1 MQSFKTRS
9 TDLIKNTKNQ
19 CVGVIPYSYGKL
31 LTVAQFQ
38 TMFCLILQR
47 KQVKLV
53 GEPKVEIPRVRL
65 CAVSSSFYT

>member
-1 MQSFKTRS
+1 M
-9 TDLIKNTKNQ
+9 
-19 CVGVIPYSYGKL
+19 

-53 GEPKVEIPRVRL
+53 GELKVEIPRVRS
-65 CAVSSSFYT
+65 CAVSNSFL